1 MSNTGSA
8 VDAFGAYTEEAAYYD
23 LPCDDLDSI
32 LPAFARGLL
41 GAAGGMLAVLGYR
54 DARAFGDGPVDRAAP
69 GVRETVLFRLPESCD
84 MRDAAFRAGVA
95 RAFHDLGLQ
104 YRVVQGRAGAGLAEG
119 EREHH
124 RRGDGGPGDA
134 QRGAV
139 RAEAGHQHPGGLHQ
153 QVGGQQREPRTEIA
167 VVAGQSLIAVSGKSG
182 KLLDVG

>member
-54 DARAFGDGPVDRAAP
+54 DARTFGDGPVDRAAP

-95 RAFHDLGLQ
+95 RAFYDLADDLAC
-104 YRVVQGRAGAGLAEG
+104 GRAPVPRCAAEQWALEQMLTLASRVCAATDAELASLG
-119 EREHH
+119 VPVPQ
-124 RRGDGGPGDA
+124 GGRDDPY
-134 QRGAV
+134 R
-139 RAEAGHQHPGGLHQ
+139 P
-153 QVGGQQREPRTEIA
+153 P
-167 VVAGQSLIAVSGKSG
+167 
-182 KLLDVG
+182 